1 MTKRLLLGI
10 LAVAVAAATAGTGAQ
25 EAAQAALGAVDSQA
39 AAADFKTLADVF
51 PSETYTNANFQ
62 SGGTG
67 MRNQRRGSIMING
80 VVPGGVTPILKANLY
95 WAIITSSATLTTAQ
109 VRININRQWPATPVK
124 PASLTLNG
132 SLVGQAPQPCWA
144 GSVISVLKADVTP
157 VVTGNGLYR
166 IQVFAGG
173 SYAGGDPWNS
183 PVVLPLQ
190 EGASLVV
197 IYPQNGAI
205 TSVFD
210 RGLTTMFSGALNYVL
225 MLPFSTGGVKIDLAG
240 ADGQYG
246 SSRSP
251 GLAGETTTINGV
263 HVGATSA
270 WNDSLWNGKSG
281 LPLPQLWDNDGR
293 RVNLPAVTSSL
304 SVTHTAGGDCLVPVV
319 NTVSNATI

>member
-1 MTKRLLLGI
+1 MTIRLFVGI
-10 LAVAVAAATAGTGAQ
+10 LAVAVAAAGAGIGAQ
-25 EAAQAALGAVDSQA
+25 DVAQGGATDSQLA
-39 AAADFKTLADVF
+39 ASEIRDLAVIN
-51 PSETYTNANFQ
+51 PSEVWSNANFQ

-67 MRNQRRGSIMING
+67 MRNQRRGAIMING
-80 VVPGGVTPILKANLY
+80 VVPGGVAPIVRANLY

-109 VRININRQWPATPVK
+109 IRMNINRQWPTTTAK

-132 SLVGQAPQPCWA
+132 TIIGQAPQPCWT
-144 GSVISVLKADVTP
+144 GTTISVLKADVTP

-205 TSVFD
+205 TSVYD
-210 RGLTTMFSGALNYVL
+210 RGLTTMFSGVLNYTL
-225 MLPFSTGGVKIDLAG
+225 ALPFSAGAVKIDLAG

-246 SSRSP
+246 GGRTA

-263 HVGATSA
+263 HVGDTSA
-270 WNDSLWNGKSG
+270 WADSLWNGKSG

-293 RVNLPAVTSSL
+293 RVQLPAVTSSL
-304 SVTHTAGGDCLVPVV
+304 DVTHTAGGDCLVPVV
-319 NTVSNATI
+319 NTVSNASI